1 MGDIRKAILISSG
14 KCNCL
19 VGVGVGIW
27 KNAKKK
33 KKKVGRQLVVWLDGW
48 WEGS

>member
-27 KNAKKK
+27 EMQKKK
-33 KKKVGRQLVVWLDGW
+33 KDSHAAGCVVGWVVG
-48 WEGS
+48 G